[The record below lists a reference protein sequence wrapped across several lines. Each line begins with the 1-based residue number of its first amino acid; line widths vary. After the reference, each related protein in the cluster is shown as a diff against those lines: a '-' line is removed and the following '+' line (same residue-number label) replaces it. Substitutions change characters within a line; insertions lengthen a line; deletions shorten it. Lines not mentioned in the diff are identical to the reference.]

1 MNRGAPCAF
10 VAGGLLLCS
19 IPPEHFANELFQGEN
34 ALARNA
40 GLIFLINI
48 PLEKCKIFLV
58 FVNIFT
64 LPRAAMPRID
74 VSGALAYILRNEFRV
89 MENGTRAFSGG
100 HSGPQQFF
108 RVRRDIR
115 P

>member
-1 MNRGAPCAF
+1 MEVKSIVRPIIAFHAWQRRFTAKANFACAF

-74 VSGALAYILRNEFRV
+74 VSGALAYILK
-89 MENGTRAFSGG
+89 
-100 HSGPQQFF
+100 
-108 RVRRDIR
+108 
-115 P
+115 